1 MAKKSSAMAF
11 VLAADEAAKKNRPN
25 KTWTRHLPQ
34 HARDEMEEIR
44 QAWQSGSLQGVQ
56 ILSVFNGIVA
66 RCKEES
72 WPAPKSETTILRWLR
87 SSDR

>member
-1 MAKKSSAMAF
+1 
-11 VLAADEAAKKNRPN
+11 
-25 KTWTRHLPQ
+25 
-34 HARDEMEEIR
+34 MEEIR

-56 ILSVFNGIVA
+56 ILSVFKGIVA